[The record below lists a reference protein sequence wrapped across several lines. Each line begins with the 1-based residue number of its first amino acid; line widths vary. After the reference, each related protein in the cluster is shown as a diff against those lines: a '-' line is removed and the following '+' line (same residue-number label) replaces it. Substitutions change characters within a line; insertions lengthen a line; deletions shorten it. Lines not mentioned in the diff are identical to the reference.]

1 VINRKHLIGTA
12 LLALAGAGAYAADA
26 VGAAQKQPLNLTAI
40 GMFFIFVVATMGIT
54 YWAASR
60 TKSTADFYTAG
71 GGITGFQNG
80 LAIAGDYM
88 SAATLLGLSAL
99 TFSKGLDGFIYAIGF
114 FVGWPVILFLMAE
127 RLRNLGK
134 FTFADIA
141 SYRLDQ
147 GTIRTFAAFG
157 SLTVVCFYLIVQMV
171 GAGQLIK
178 LLFGLDYAT
187 AVVVVGVLMVI
198 YVTFGGMIATTWVQ
212 IIKACLM
219 LFGGTVLLFL
229 SMSQFGFSL
238 EEVAKKAV
246 EVHKDGIK
254 IMGPGS
260 LMADPVTAVSLSLG
274 LVFGTAGLPHI
285 MMRFFTVPN
294 AKEARKSVF
303 VASGCIGYFFMVVC
317 ALGLIAITIV
327 GTNPEF
333 YEGGVVGGKI
343 IGGGNMPVMHLSKA
357 VGGNLFLGFMSAVAF
372 ATILAVVSGLAL
384 AGASAIA
391 HDIYARVICK
401 GSATETQEMRV
412 SKIATIGLGIVA
424 VLLGILF
431 EKQNIAFLVGLTF
444 GIAASTNFPIL
455 ILSMYW
461 RGLTTRGALLGGL
474 AGLISAVTFVVLSKA
489 VWVVVLGNAQAIFP
503 YEQPALFS
511 MPLAFFFTWLFSV
524 TDSSARAKIDKAG
537 FDDQYVRSQTG
548 IGAASASAH

>member
-1 VINRKHLIGTA
+1 VR
-12 LLALAGAGAYAADA
+12 
-26 VGAAQKQPLNLTAI
+26 P
-40 GMFFIFVVATMGIT
+40 
-54 YWAASR
+54 
-60 TKSTADFYTAG
+60 
-71 GGITGFQNG
+71 
-80 LAIAGDYM
+80 
-88 SAATLLGLSAL
+88 
-99 TFSKGLDGFIYAIGF
+99 
-114 FVGWPVILFLMAE
+114 
-127 RLRNLGK
+127 
-134 FTFADIA
+134 
-141 SYRLDQ
+141 
-147 GTIRTFAAFG
+147 
-157 SLTVVCFYLIVQMV
+157 
-171 GAGQLIK
+171 
-178 LLFGLDYAT
+178 
-187 AVVVVGVLMVI
+187 
-198 YVTFGGMIATTWVQ
+198 
-212 IIKACLM
+212 
-219 LFGGTVLLFL
+219 
-229 SMSQFGFSL
+229 
-238 EEVAKKAV
+238 
-246 EVHKDGIK
+246 
-254 IMGPGS
+254 GP
-260 LMADPVTAVSLSLG
+260 A
-274 LVFGTAGLPHI
+274 
-285 MMRFFTVPN
+285 
-294 AKEARKSVF
+294 
-303 VASGCIGYFFMVVC
+303 
-317 ALGLIAITIV
+317 AITIV

-333 YEGGVVGGKI
+333 YEGGVVGGKM
-343 IGGGNMPVMHLSKA
+343 IGGGNMPVMHLAKA

-384 AGASAIA
+384 AGASAIS